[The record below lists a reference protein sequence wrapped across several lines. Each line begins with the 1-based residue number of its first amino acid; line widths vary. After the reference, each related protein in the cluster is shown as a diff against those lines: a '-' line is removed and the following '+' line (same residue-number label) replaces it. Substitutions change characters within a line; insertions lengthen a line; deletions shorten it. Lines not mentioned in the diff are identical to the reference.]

1 MGRIWFFI
9 GIDSEMCNAWNH
21 SPSCTCGWG
30 GEGTLSGGRGFSEH
44 GNWLT
49 KYSDL
54 VRIRYRQE
62 ARAFVNPNAKCPICK
77 TGVYFYQSPE
87 GGRVFFDQLGK
98 PWPKHPCTLN
108 VAKAVEKVE
117 PISGGRN
124 ELKPSEWLP
133 FICTAIHPA
142 PLVGVGVFVLEGLYD
157 HGELKLFCREN
168 GLSVRAPYLIK
179 KSDESGKNF
188 LVTTVQFSGDDALPL
203 EFQATSSAI
212 KFIPEQFR
220 KSLPPDKE
228 AKIKKSKK
236 FVIDAKRLK
245 VNVVKPKKPQSG
257 TQPFAVGKERK
268 IPTAM
273 ELAFEKAEQIKN

>member
-1 MGRIWFFI
+1 
-9 GIDSEMCNAWNH
+9 MCNAWNH

-30 GEGTLSGGRGFSEH
+30 GEGTLSGGRGFSEA
-44 GNWLT
+44 GSGLT

-87 GGRVFFDQLGK
+87 GGRVFFDHLGK
-98 PWPKHPCTLN
+98 PWPKHPCIVN
-108 VAKAVEKVE
+108 AAKTADKVE
-117 PISGGRN
+117 PLTGGRN
-124 ELKPSEWLP
+124 ELRPSEWLP
-133 FICTAIHPA
+133 FICTSIHSA
-142 PLVGVGVFVLEGLYD
+142 PLVGVGVLVLEGLFD
-157 HGELKLFCREN
+157 HAELKLFCREN

-179 KSDESGKNF
+179 KIDESGKNF
-188 LVTTVQFSGDDALPL
+188 AVTTVQFSGDEALPV

-228 AKIKKSKK
+228 VKNEKSKK
-236 FVIDAKRLK
+236 FVTDVKRLK
-245 VNVVKPKKPQSG
+245 VNAVKPKKLHTPTPSF
-257 TQPFAVGKERK
+257 PAVNDKK

-273 ELAFEKAEQIKN
+273 ELAFKKAEQVKK